1 MLNSITVSKL
11 FGKFNYRLDFPD
23 TGIMIITGPNG
34 YGKSTILKIIN
45 ALCSN
50 DLETILRSPFTE
62 CSINSISK
70 EFVFKKGDKDFSING
85 ISLQYPNEEN
95 AKESKYA
102 IRHSRINEITIL
114 RQLREHINMEFED
127 LSTKTAI
134 ELQDNPYSVALVSW
148 NLRDVVTS
156 DEDMIREVMK
166 RVTKVYSTLQELSN
180 EIGSVYFI
188 KEQRLI
194 ERKNI
199 EEDNRGYGREKEE
212 YVPVINE
219 NSEMMKTA
227 LANVMKKHSSISSDL
242 DGSFV
247 KRLFDLKSYEEIAPT
262 DIHNKLGEL
271 QARQE
276 KLQKYGLA
284 YEQKVS
290 YISNVVDDEKI
301 KQFIKELSIYIQ
313 DTNKKYKVFEDI
325 INRIELYEDIVN
337 SKLMYKKMKISIEK
351 GISIITEDSKELP
364 LTCLSSGEQ
373 EILVLFYK
381 LIFESNVNLLLID
394 EPEIS
399 LHIVWQR
406 AILDDIKKI
415 KKINN
420 NMQVIIATHSP
431 QIISDNWNLQIDLGG
446 LANG

>member
-1 MLNSITVSKL
+1 MLKSITVSKL

-50 DLETILRSPFTE
+50 DLETILRLPFTE

-70 EFVFKKGDKDFSING
+70 EFVFKTGDKDFSING

-95 AKESKYA
+95 AKETKYA

-156 DEDMIREVMK
+156 NEDMIREVMK
-166 RVTKVYSTLQELSN
+166 RVTKVYCTLQELSN

-284 YEQKVS
+284 DEQKVS